1 MGKLRQQTV
10 ALYLAGTVFLTLA
23 PTVSLA
29 EKGAGKPVV
38 AFIGAELEGIP
49 EPHHKR
55 LLERLDNLFSEQKG
69 YLYMGPEAVIS
80 SVDHS
85 MVMKALATREKELL
99 LALAD
104 TIGADY
110 LFMAKLK
117 NRSDEPGRVM
127 LVGDV
132 ARFDCSNGQL
142 YRVEVLKY
150 VENVG
155 VELARIR
162 LNLVDTIMED
172 TKASANT
179 TLWVFATI
187 AFLGALMLLLLKI
200 EVKLGGEGTGGDG
213 GTGDPTMIQ

>member
-1 MGKLRQQTV
+1 
-10 ALYLAGTVFLTLA
+10 
-23 PTVSLA
+23 
-29 EKGAGKPVV
+29 
-38 AFIGAELEGIP
+38 
-49 EPHHKR
+49 
-55 LLERLDNLFSEQKG
+55 
-69 YLYMGPEAVIS
+69 
-80 SVDHS
+80 
-85 MVMKALATREKELL
+85 
-99 LALAD
+99 
-104 TIGADY
+104 
-110 LFMAKLK
+110 MAKLK

-179 TLWVFATI
+179 ILWVFATI
-187 AFLGALMLLLLKI
+187 AFLGALMLLLLKT

-213 GTGDPTMIQ
+213 GTGDPAMIQ